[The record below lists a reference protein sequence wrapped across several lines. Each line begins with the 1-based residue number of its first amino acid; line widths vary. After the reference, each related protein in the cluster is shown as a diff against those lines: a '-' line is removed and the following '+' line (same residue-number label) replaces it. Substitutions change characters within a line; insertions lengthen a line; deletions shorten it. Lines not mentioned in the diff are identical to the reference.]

1 MRILSIAALAA
12 ALAVGPAMAASPMGQ
27 LKDVAGKVYVNR
39 GTGFILAEGPLELYA
54 GDRVMVG
61 EDGSASIGYYLAGC
75 DVALAAT
82 SLTTVSP
89 AAPCQTAAQLPAQ
102 SVGPAPGPDT
112 TLLIAGG
119 VGVAAAIGGVV
130 VLTANGSDDDNDN
143 GMSP

>member
-1 MRILSIAALAA
+1 MRSLSIAALAA
-12 ALAVGPAMAASPMGQ
+12 ALSVVPALAASPMGQ
-27 LKDVAGKVYVNR
+27 LKDVAGKVYINR
-39 GTGFILAEGPLELYA
+39 GAGFLQADGPLELYV

-61 EDGSASIGYYLAGC
+61 EGGSASISYYLAAC

-82 SLTTVSP
+82 SLTTISA
-89 AAPCQTAAQLPAQ
+89 AAPCQAVSQLPAQ
-102 SVGPAPGPDT
+102 AVGPGPET

-130 VLTANGSDDDNDN
+130 ALTAGGSDDNNDN

>member
-1 MRILSIAALAA
+1 MRILSIAAIAA

-102 SVGPAPGPDT
+102 GAGSGPDT

-130 VLTANGSDDDNDN
+130 ALTANGSDDDNDN
-143 GMSP
+143 GVSP

>member
-1 MRILSIAALAA
+1 MRILSMAALAA
-12 ALAVGPAMAASPMGQ
+12 ALSVVPAIAASPMGQ
-27 LKDVAGKVYVNR
+27 LKDVTGKVYINR
-39 GTGFILAEGPLELYA
+39 GAGFTLAEGPLELYA

-61 EDGSASIGYYLAGC
+61 QDGSASIGYYLAGC

-82 SLTTVSP
+82 SLTTVSA
-89 AAPCQTAAQLPAQ
+89 AAPCQAAAQLPAQ
-102 SVGPAPGPDT
+102 GAAPGPDT

-130 VLTANGSDDDNDN
+130 ALTTGGSDDDDDDN

>member
-1 MRILSIAALAA
+1 MRILLIAALAA
-12 ALAVGPAMAASPMGQ
+12 ALSAVPALAASPMGQ

-39 GTGFILAEGPLELYA
+39 GAGFVQAEGPLELYA
-54 GDRVMVG
+54 GDRIMVG

-82 SLTTVSP
+82 SLTTISA
-89 AAPCQTAAQLPAQ
+89 AAPCHSAAQLPAQ
-102 SVGPAPGPDT
+102 AAGSGSET

-130 VLTANGSDDDNDN
+130 ALTAGGSDDNDDN